1 MNLSLKYLQNHQYS
15 RDICIGILLIT
26 AFLVRCIFFSGG
38 ICGGDAFAY
47 ARHAY
52 DILSGQYD
60 LNQIYGFYGF
70 RYFVLLPTALSFIC
84 FGVNDIAASVFPF
97 VFSLLN
103 VFVVF
108 SIAEK
113 IFNRTI
119 ATISAILL
127 IFYPLDIIQANVLS
141 PDSFIPLL
149 SSLAILFYIM
159 AEEKSSFTSQR
170 NLFLIL
176 SGMLIA
182 FAYMSRVTSIFIF
195 LALAIF
201 QIYHKKYKYL
211 FWPTVG
217 LFIPLAA
224 ETFYFYIST
233 GDPFFEFHRI
243 TDPSIAYTVK
253 NDYDLS
259 LLYYPKI
266 MFGLDL
272 TGLAYFGLTW
282 WLVVGGL
289 ILAWLKKD
297 IKILF
302 IAVCLIIPFFGFEFG
317 FQSLEEGILI
327 GKNYPYLSLMTGPAM
342 IIGAYFLYH
351 LQDFL
356 RIEIKIKSFILL
368 FTILILI
375 SMNLYGTYRLYA
387 NIRNDVTPYKI
398 VADYLKK
405 RPNSIV
411 YTHHFRWPLSLGYF
425 LKYDPSYKFMDLN
438 NTDEADIKE
447 LSDAY
452 VILNKRYIEA
462 DVIGRPISQ
471 DSFIARYAKSPPQ
484 GWKKCLSYSGK
495 PSYNSVDIYYI
506 QKRIH

>member
-1 MNLSLKYLQNHQYS
+1 MNLSLKYLQNHPYS
-15 RDICIGILLIT
+15 REICIGLMLIV

-38 ICGGDAFAY
+38 ISGGDAFAY
-47 ARHAY
+47 AQHAY
-52 DILSGQYD
+52 AIASGQYN
-60 LNQIYGFYGF
+60 LNAIHMFYGF

-84 FGVNDIAASVFPF
+84 FGVNDIAASIFPF

-108 SIAEK
+108 VIAEK
-113 IFNRTI
+113 IFHRTI
-119 ATISAILL
+119 AIISAMLL
-127 IFYPLDIIQANVLS
+127 IIYPIDIIQANVLS
-141 PDSFIPLL
+141 PDSFIPFL
-149 SSLAILFYIM
+149 SSLAILFYMM

-170 NLFLIL
+170 ILFLVL

-182 FAYMSRVTSIFIF
+182 FAYMSRVTSIFLF
-195 LALAIF
+195 PALAIF

-211 FWPTVG
+211 FWTTVG
-217 LFIPLAA
+217 LFIPLAVEA
-224 ETFYFYIST
+224 FYFYIYT

-272 TGLAYFGLTW
+272 TGLAFFGLTW

-317 FQSLEEGILI
+317 FQSLKEGILI

-342 IIGAYFLYH
+342 IIAAYFLYH
-351 LQDFL
+351 LQDLL
-356 RIEIKIKSFILL
+356 RIEIKRKSFILI
-368 FTILILI
+368 FTIFILM

-405 RPNSIV
+405 RPKSIV

-438 NTDEADIKE
+438 NTSEADMKE

-484 GWKKCLSYSGK
+484 GWKKSLSYSGK
-495 PSYNSVDIYYI
+495 PSYNSVDIYYV